1 MPSKKPVGFG
11 FGIGV
16 NWNVRHDVGTCNTM
30 ISLYRP
36 ISSFKT
42 YLGVIVIQWQWMTLS
57 DVDVCIQILVGRQ
70 TRFSA
75 KELHHICNR

>member
-1 MPSKKPVGFG
+1 
-11 FGIGV
+11 
-16 NWNVRHDVGTCNTM
+16 M

-42 YLGVIVIQWQWMTLS
+42 YLGVIVIQWQWLTLS
-57 DVDVCIQILVGRQ
+57 DIDVCIQILVGRQ
-70 TRFSA
+70 TRFSV